1 MKKDALTVGEEE
13 GHVQYLGAGVR
24 NDWEPRRPSQMK
36 GVFLKDLPTVDN
48 TLSAAV
54 PNVFIPWNITLT

>member
-1 MKKDALTVGEEE
+1 
-13 GHVQYLGAGVR
+13 
-24 NDWEPRRPSQMK
+24 MK
-36 GVFLKDLPTVDN
+36 GVFLEDLPTADN